1 MTSSAAA
8 SAQPSTPAQPRA
20 ALHRAGRPD
29 RETGGT
35 KGVGCRVFPL
45 CLNTSTI
52 RPRTLA
58 EKIEV
63 AARAGYDMIEL
74 WSADVE
80 AHLQSGGSLAAIR
93 AQLQH
98 AGLQV
103 PSMIALSGWLDC
115 SDADFPKVLA
125 SCRERLEA
133 AAVLGCPRM
142 VASPPG
148 DARVE
153 LGRAGERYA
162 ALLDLGRK
170 IGVLPAMEFLGF
182 VTQIHDLRTA
192 MEICARANDRD
203 ATCVLDPFHIFR
215 GGGDFDEVRLVPG
228 HAVAICHF
236 NDAPGDKP
244 RAEQGDA
251 DRVLPGDGVL
261 PLEGLIRSLRAVGY
275 HGPISL
281 ELFNPG
287 LWEQDPVTVARDG
300 LRRMREIIA
309 RAEA

>member
-1 MTSSAAA
+1 M
-8 SAQPSTPAQPRA
+8 
-20 ALHRAGRPD
+20 
-29 RETGGT
+29 
-35 KGVGCRVFPL
+35 FPL

-52 RPRTLA
+52 RPRPLT

-74 WSADVE
+74 WSEDVE
-80 AHLQSGGSLAAIR
+80 AHVRAGGSLAQIR

-103 PSMIALSGWLDC
+103 PSMIALGGWLDC
-115 SDADFPKVLA
+115 SEGEFPAQLVK
-125 SCRERLEA
+125 CRERMEA
-133 AAVLGCPRM
+133 AAVLGCPHI
-142 VASPPG
+142 VASPPRQPQI
-148 DARVE
+148 D
-153 LGRAGERYA
+153 LGLAGARYA

-170 IGVLPAMEFLGF
+170 VGVLPAMEFLGF

-192 MEICARANDRD
+192 MEIVARANDRD
-203 ATCVLDPFHIFR
+203 ATVVLDPFHIFR
-215 GGGDFDEVRLVPG
+215 GGGDFEEVRLVPG

-244 RAEQGDA
+244 RGEQGDQ

-261 PLEGLIRSLRAVGY
+261 PLAGLVRSLRAIGY

-281 ELFNPG
+281 ELFNPA
-287 LWEQDPVTVARDG
+287 LWEQDPLTVCQDG
-300 LRRMREIIA
+300 LRRMREVIT
-309 RAEA
+309 RAGA